1 MSTTST
7 FLVYREHAHWVQVRI
22 VSGVALLL
30 LLAFGATLFFAS
42 LPLPRIDVFIPV
54 TSAILVTGNTITAA
68 MLFAEAR
75 VLQSRPLQVL
85 GAGYLYTGLMLVARA
100 LTFPGAFAPHGLLGA
115 DENTTIWLSAAS
127 LVGLPIA
134 IVAYLRLNRVADEP
148 LAQTQSRLP
157 LGLHVAVPVVAAI
170 LLTLLATASAPL
182 LPPLTAALVQYA
194 PSFYALPYAVLP
206 LITAVMIV
214 LWLEQRSELDLWLL
228 IVLLGWLLEIGLVLL
243 SPGRFTV
250 GWYVGQIMSL
260 LSSLFVIYALIV
272 KTNTLYAH
280 SVRQLVSER
289 QEREH
294 RFLMRDAIAAS
305 IAHELRQPISVILMD
320 SQVAQQK
327 LAGQDGEVA
336 CLLDEITTTALRA
349 NDIIQSTYAMFGRQT
364 SKKQPVH
371 LEALLRSAL
380 AIVQSSARAQDI
392 SINLVVKGP
401 LRSVTGNWIQMQQ
414 AVLNLFQNAIE
425 ALSRVNGRHRTLTV
439 RCTPSEDE
447 EGLTIRVEDN
457 GPGIAP
463 ADREIIFAPYFTTRA
478 DGTGLGLA
486 ITRLVVEAHGGQVS
500 VEPLSPS
507 GAAFV
512 IRLPY
517 D

>member
-1 MSTTST
+1 
-7 FLVYREHAHWVQVRI
+7 
-22 VSGVALLL
+22 
-30 LLAFGATLFFAS
+30 
-42 LPLPRIDVFIPV
+42 
-54 TSAILVTGNTITAA
+54 
-68 MLFAEAR
+68 
-75 VLQSRPLQVL
+75 
-85 GAGYLYTGLMLVARA
+85 
-100 LTFPGAFAPHGLLGA
+100 
-115 DENTTIWLSAAS
+115 
-127 LVGLPIA
+127 
-134 IVAYLRLNRVADEP
+134 
-148 LAQTQSRLP
+148 
-157 LGLHVAVPVVAAI
+157 
-170 LLTLLATASAPL
+170 
-182 LPPLTAALVQYA
+182 
-194 PSFYALPYAVLP
+194 
-206 LITAVMIV
+206 
-214 LWLEQRSELDLWLL
+214 
-228 IVLLGWLLEIGLVLL
+228 
-243 SPGRFTV
+243 
-250 GWYVGQIMSL
+250 
-260 LSSLFVIYALIV
+260 
-272 KTNTLYAH
+272 
-280 SVRQLVSER
+280 
-289 QEREH
+289 
-294 RFLMRDAIAAS
+294 
-305 IAHELRQPISVILMD
+305 
-320 SQVAQQK
+320 VAQQK